1 MEQEKIL
8 STLNEKLGE
17 TSFSTQTLQK
27 YIELNP
33 VPEGK
38 EPDEIYFNTAV
49 GFLKGMQGQYNHD
62 VATEIEGFKKNYK
75 PQQDSA
81 PASDGTGDASLEKK
95 MREMEAKIL
104 QFEKENE
111 AAKKAASIQDLK
123 KKSRDLLKS
132 QIENGGKNA
141 CNEEIL
147 NIAISDVEI
156 NEDMKIDDIIGCAKR
171 NYEKRYKAIFGE
183 GASPVINQF
192 AETGEEQAKNR
203 RKSFKELMISRGKLP
218 KTQ

>member
-62 VATEIEGFKKNYK
+62 VATEIEGLRKTINPNKTLHLRVM
-75 PQQDSA
+75 A
-81 PASDGTGDASLEKK
+81 
-95 MREMEAKIL
+95 REMP
-104 QFEKENE
+104 
-111 AAKKAASIQDLK
+111 
-123 KKSRDLLKS
+123 LLK
-132 QIENGGKNA
+132 
-141 CNEEIL
+141 
-147 NIAISDVEI
+147 
-156 NEDMKIDDIIGCAKR
+156 
-171 NYEKRYKAIFGE
+171 
-183 GASPVINQF
+183 
-192 AETGEEQAKNR
+192 
-203 RKSFKELMISRGKLP
+203 RK
-218 KTQ
+218 